1 MSKDELYMHRCIEL
15 ARLGIGHVAP
25 NPLVGAVIV
34 YEDKIIGEGYHK
46 KFGENHAEVNA
57 INSVADPT
65 LLKKSTIY
73 VSLEPCAHFGKTPPC
88 ASLIVQKQ
96 FRRVVIGT
104 QDPFSKVD
112 GQGILQMM
120 NAGIDVKVGVLEKEC
135 QDLNAHFFT
144 YHLKKRPYI
153 LLKWAQSS
161 EGFLD
166 NHGTP
171 CAISGPETKV
181 LVHQWRHEFQAILV
195 GRVTVTNDNPSLTVR
210 AIKGV
215 HPIRIV
221 IDPKLSLNL
230 DYKVFNTDAET
241 WIINKKMEKQV
252 GHLRYIQL
260 EEINA
265 QHLATKL
272 YELSIQSV
280 LVEGGAQTL
289 SQFIEEEL
297 WDEAR
302 IIQGSVQISEG
313 TKAPKINAEP
323 KRIQPF
329 FGDTIYYYFH
339 P

>member
-1 MSKDELYMHRCIEL
+1 MRRCIEL

-57 INSVADPT
+57 INSVQDPL

-88 ASLIVQKQ
+88 ASLIVEKQ

-112 GQGILQMM
+112 GQGILQMI
-120 NAGIDVKVGVLEKEC
+120 NAGIDVTVGVLEKEC
-135 QDLNAHFFT
+135 QELNAHFFT
-144 YHLKKRPYI
+144 YHLQKRPYI
-153 LLKWAQSS
+153 LLKWAQSP

-166 NHGTP
+166 DHGSP
-171 CAISGPETKV
+171 CAISCPETQV
-181 LVHQWRHEFQAILV
+181 IVHQWRHEFQSILV
-195 GRVTVTNDNPSLTVR
+195 GRITVANDNPSLTVR
-210 AIKGV
+210 AIEGV

-221 IDPKLSLNL
+221 IDPELSLSV
-230 DYKVFNTDAET
+230 DHKVFNTDAET
-241 WIINKKMEKQV
+241 WIINKKMEKQDD
-252 GHLRYIQL
+252 HLRYIQL
-260 EEINA
+260 KEINVKT
-265 QHLATKL
+265 LVKKL
-272 YELSIQSV
+272 YELAVQSV

-289 SQFIEEEL
+289 SQFIEEGL

-302 IIQGSVQISEG
+302 IIHGSVQIEKG
-313 TKAPKINAEP
+313 TKAPKINMEA
-323 KRIQPF
+323 KRIEPF
-329 FGDTIYYYFH
+329 FDDTIFYYSN